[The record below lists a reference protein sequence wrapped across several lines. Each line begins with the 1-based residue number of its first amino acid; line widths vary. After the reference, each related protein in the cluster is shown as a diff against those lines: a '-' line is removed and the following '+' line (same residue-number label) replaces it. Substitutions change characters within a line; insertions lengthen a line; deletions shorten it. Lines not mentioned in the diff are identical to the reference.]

1 MLPTKFRFIW
11 PSSFRGE
18 DFFKSPSGYRQQS
31 TTQLQATASRV
42 PLNFR
47 LQPVENHS
55 TSGYRQ
61 QRTTQLQGEKKVI
74 VLFLRQKVVKCFSQL
89 GQNRISG
96 VMVSVLT
103 WSAVDHGFKPRSGQT
118 KDYKI
123 GMCCFSA
130 KHVALR
136 RKGNDW
142 LARNQNI
149 MTEWSDMSTSRLFFH

>member
-1 MLPTKFRFIW
+1 MTKKSISKLIYKICSRHDIAEILQKLTLNTNQ
-11 PSSFRGE
+11 SFNRKG
-18 DFFKSPSGYRQQS
+18 
-31 TTQLQATASRV
+31 QL
-42 PLNFR
+42 
-47 LQPVENHS
+47 
-55 TSGYRQ
+55 YIYICK
-61 QRTTQLQGEKKVI
+61 EKKVI

-123 GMCCFSA
+123 DMCCFSA